1 MKLVI
6 NNLVWSGG
14 QVYDRLGQN
23 DITFEIVLQEFAATY
38 SLAEADEVFSSV
50 SSEYDILRRVI
61 RAMWCDVAVCWQ
73 HAACVCVACPFASV
87 LHVLADLY
95 GSCQWYWFTAKIFIE
110 MHSLFCCRICAKICT
125 EITNIHVYVPF
136 RCRCSGEYYR
146 AKFKNYL
153 TVFGVPENAQSY

>member
-61 RAMWCDVAVCWQ
+61 RAM
-73 HAACVCVACPFASV
+73 
-87 LHVLADLY
+87 
-95 GSCQWYWFTAKIFIE
+95 
-110 MHSLFCCRICAKICT
+110 
-125 EITNIHVYVPF
+125 
-136 RCRCSGEYYR
+136 
-146 AKFKNYL
+146 
-153 TVFGVPENAQSY
+153 